1 MRCVCVGGS
10 GETVVRGSNLTQ
22 IKGHHY
28 FNCRSKPLVG
38 RGPLKRHTA
47 FLLQAE
53 AGRRRV
59 AELAR
64 FGARVPSPREASSR
78 GRPSA
83 ELSFGEVSHASPQ
96 APGAM
101 VEEGRPQGPLR
112 LARLAV
118 LRRPGAGPGHRFGHI
133 DARFRGCTARQRWLG
148 PGLLRE
154 SKGQKLKLHL
164 DLRSRQGS
172 KSPGAVTHD
181 NDPQTTAPL
190 GYVGLHLAALEALCR
205 ALQSPGSASN
215 SPTSKAARGQ
225 R

>member
-1 MRCVCVGGS
+1 M
-10 GETVVRGSNLTQ
+10 VRGSNPTQ

-38 RGPLKRHTA
+38 RSPLKRYTA

-59 AELAR
+59 PDLAPFR
-64 FGARVPSPREASSR
+64 ARVPSPREASSR

-96 APGAM
+96 VPGAM
-101 VEEGRPQGPLR
+101 AEEGRPEGPLR

-118 LRRPGAGPGHRFGHI
+118 LRRPGAGPRHRFGHI
-133 DARFRGCTARQRWLG
+133 LVSTAAQPASAGLD

-154 SKGQKLKLHL
+154 SKEQRLSLHL
-164 DLRSRQGS
+164 DLKSRQGS

-181 NDPQTTAPL
+181 NDPQTAASL

-205 ALQSPGSASN
+205 ALQSPGRRQWLGLQLSHRDSGAG
-215 SPTSKAARGQ
+215 ARRRLGLCS
-225 R
+225 